1 MDFGKETQTFE
12 CAGEILRCDH
22 SNKSS
27 VPVLTHGAIC
37 FFKISQNEIFMGNLV
52 NFNKPW

>member
-52 NFNKPW
+52 NFNKP